1 MIIPQQIKRED
12 RLVRNRKIIKSFKN
26 LKTNWNGNH
35 EAPIPQIIIDTALK
49 TLDQLLVQP
58 EVFPATDSSIQ
69 FDFTNFDNFEIEVN
83 IYPDKFIIY
92 TSKNNVEETKTIDN
106 INCQSDII
114 INTINEFI
122 SKSYV

>member
-12 RLVRNRKIIKSFKN
+12 RLVRNRKLIKSFKD
-26 LKTNWNGNH
+26 LKTNWKGNQ
-35 EAPIPQIIIDTALK
+35 EEPIPQIIIDTALK
-49 TLDQLLVQP
+49 TLDQVLVQP
-58 EVFPATDSSIQ
+58 EVFPETDSSIQ